1 MLIFRRDPVMT
12 KTKIASEKLLTQSMT
27 TNGVAYKNPEQLSS
41 EISERVRKEKEDT
54 TQLRAEL
61 TEKIAYDM
69 PRAT

>member
-1 MLIFRRDPVMT
+1 MT

-54 TQLRAEL
+54 T
-61 TEKIAYDM
+61 
-69 PRAT
+69 